1 MFKEKQFPILKHP
14 SGAIVLKEQTH
25 RHTSGDDVKFTLT
38 YALNSDLQL
47 VEPKIEHKN
56 TLIDVET
63 YAQMMGIEKKEV
75 ISHCKKN
82 SKPLYYLI
90 TDLVYIGEH
99 TLSVVGDTIERN
111 KLAIYI
117 PFDFDTRGKL
127 KCRDVSLNF
136 PPQGRKQVTKTNAH
150 FVLERL

>member
-1 MFKEKQFPILKHP
+1 MFKEKQFPIMKHP
-14 SGAIVLKEQTH
+14 SGAVVLKEQTH
-25 RHTSGDDVKFTLT
+25 KHTSGDEIKFTLT

-47 VEPKIEHKN
+47 VEPKIEYNN

-63 YAQMMGIEKKEV
+63 YAQMVSIDKNQV

-82 SKPLYYLI
+82 AIPLYYLI

-99 TLSVVGDTIERN
+99 TLSVIENKVERN
-111 KLAIYI
+111 KLSIFI
-117 PFDFDTRGKL
+117 PFEFDAKGKL

-136 PPQGRKQVTKTNAH
+136 SPQGRRIVSKNNAH